1 MKFQID
7 LFVVS
12 AYVGL
17 TWVYFTFLPEPNLWV
32 FAYIVAM
39 TFCIDMR
46 SHLTGMDKGAGLM
59 QDAMRQTLEEN
70 GWEVVRKQP

>member
-1 MKFQID
+1 MKFQLD

-32 FAYIVAM
+32 FAYIVMM
-39 TFCIDMR
+39 TFCIDMLAYR
-46 SHLTGMDKGAGLM
+46 AGMDKGAGLM

-70 GWEVVRKQP
+70 GWEVVRRHP